1 LLSLGASLLGG
12 GFLYE
17 FSFKFFSI
25 LDFNFIVLVDFY
37 SVRFLRFV
45 SLISCV
51 VIFYG
56 GYYMGEEDKKFIY
69 LVILFVLSI
78 GFLILAPFFWGVII
92 GWDGLG
98 VTSFLLV
105 IYYNNTSSLRSGL
118 VTIYTNRLG
127 DISMLFSIC
136 LITGVGII
144 CADWIFCGG
153 GLIVGMFVLLAGITR
168 RAQVPFSSWLP
179 AAISAP
185 TPVSSLVHSSTLV
198 TAGVYLFFRFFY
210 IFRYFWYAGFMR
222 FVSLVTSFIAG
233 IIAFIEVDLKKLV
246 AISTLRQ
253 LGLMIFILSLGD
265 VFLCYF
271 HIITHALFKSLLFL
285 SCGVV
290 ILIVGGL
297 QDMRYIGGKSFF
309 LGLCVVFM
317 AISNMSLIGVPFLSG
332 FFSKDLI
339 LERSVEGEW
348 GIISLFVLFF
358 SCVFSVFYS
367 LRIIKIVCGNNTIC
381 RVRLERFSFFSI
393 IFMLVLLAG
402 WSIFLGRVFRRYLF
416 MGELSLVEH
425 FNKLVGIVVLL
436 FGTVGFWIS
445 IFSPIIFFFEMGF
458 LNWIFGAGFRK
469 NLLFVRKFSMSDMYW
484 VEGSI
489 RYHID
494 TIYYWAG
501 TLFLKGRFF
510 TVVFVVFVYM
520 VLFFFLLFSLI
531 KV

>member
-1 LLSLGASLLGG
+1 LLGFHFLLIISLLSLGASLLGG

-136 LITGVGII
+136 LVTGVGIM

-153 GLIVGMFVLLAGITR
+153 SLIVGMFVLLAGITR

-210 IFRYFWYAGFMR
+210 IFRYF
-222 FVSLVTSFIAG
+222 
-233 IIAFIEVDLKKLV
+233 
-246 AISTLRQ
+246 
-253 LGLMIFILSLGD
+253 
-265 VFLCYF
+265 
-271 HIITHALFKSLLFL
+271 
-285 SCGVV
+285 
-290 ILIVGGL
+290 
-297 QDMRYIGGKSFF
+297 
-309 LGLCVVFM
+309 
-317 AISNMSLIGVPFLSG
+317 
-332 FFSKDLI
+332 
-339 LERSVEGEW
+339 
-348 GIISLFVLFF
+348 
-358 SCVFSVFYS
+358 
-367 LRIIKIVCGNNTIC
+367 
-381 RVRLERFSFFSI
+381 
-393 IFMLVLLAG
+393 
-402 WSIFLGRVFRRYLF
+402 
-416 MGELSLVEH
+416 
-425 FNKLVGIVVLL
+425 
-436 FGTVGFWIS
+436 
-445 IFSPIIFFFEMGF
+445 
-458 LNWIFGAGFRK
+458 
-469 NLLFVRKFSMSDMYW
+469 
-484 VEGSI
+484 
-489 RYHID
+489 
-494 TIYYWAG
+494 
-501 TLFLKGRFF
+501 
-510 TVVFVVFVYM
+510 
-520 VLFFFLLFSLI
+520 
-531 KV
+531 